1 MMRLTRLREAKHLFS
16 RWQTYTMSDA
26 GKETR
31 SRLLATAVEM
41 LDEVTEKEVSAA
53 EILRRTGIAKGSL
66 YHFWHSIDE
75 LIEEAYL
82 VRYSRFVEKS
92 GGVIRD
98 LLEKCETKEQFFAG
112 LKEVT
117 MLTQDPARKANRYER
132 ARILGMAEKNE
143 KFRKALG
150 KVQQGLTDLFTEQFQ
165 EVQERGW
172 FNKSFDPRAAA
183 VLIQAY
189 TLGKIVDDV
198 VDNQMDP
205 VIWNALIGLI
215 VEKTLSQA
223 LELKKKKAPNFL
235 EAFSLWVQNKSAFIT
250 LVHALAKS

>member
-1 MMRLTRLREAKHLFS
+1 
-16 RWQTYTMSDA
+16 MSAA

-31 SRLLATAVEM
+31 SRLLLTTVEM
-41 LDEVTEKEVSAA
+41 LDDLTEKDVSAA

-66 YHFWHSIDE
+66 YHFWDSIDD

-82 VRYSRFVEKS
+82 VRYARFVEKS
-92 GGVIRD
+92 GGVIRE

-112 LKEVT
+112 LSDITVF
-117 MLTQDPARKANRYER
+117 TQDPARKSNRYER

-150 KVQQGLTDLFTEQFQ
+150 EVQQGLTDLFTQQFT
-165 EVQERGW
+165 EVQNRGW

-205 VIWNALIGLI
+205 LIWNSLIGLI
-215 VEKTLSQA
+215 VDKTLA
-223 LELKKKKAPNFL
+223 
-235 EAFSLWVQNKSAFIT
+235 
-250 LVHALAKS
+250 

>member
-1 MMRLTRLREAKHLFS
+1 
-16 RWQTYTMSDA
+16 MSDA

-31 SRLLATAVEM
+31 NRLLLTAVEM
-41 LDEVTEKEVSAA
+41 LDEMNEKDVSAA

-66 YHFWHSIDE
+66 YHFWPSIGE

-92 GGVIRD
+92 GGVIRE
-98 LLEKCETKEQFFAG
+98 LLEKCDTKEQFFEG
-112 LKEVT
+112 LAHVT
-117 MLTQDPARKANRYER
+117 EITQDPARKANRYER

-143 KFRKALG
+143 RFRKALG
-150 KVQQGLTDLFTEQFQ
+150 EVQQGLTDLFTEQFR

-205 VIWNALIGLI
+205 IIWNALIGLI
-215 VEKTLSQA
+215 VDKTLA
-223 LELKKKKAPNFL
+223 
-235 EAFSLWVQNKSAFIT
+235 
-250 LVHALAKS
+250 

>member
-1 MMRLTRLREAKHLFS
+1 
-16 RWQTYTMSDA
+16 MSDA

-31 SRLLATAVEM
+31 NRLLLTTVEM
-41 LDEVTEKEVSAA
+41 LDEMTEKDVSAA

-66 YHFWHSIDE
+66 YHFWPSIGE

-92 GGVIRD
+92 GGVIRE
-98 LLEKCETKEQFFAG
+98 LLEKCDTKEQFFEG
-112 LKEVT
+112 LAHVT
-117 MLTQDPARKANRYER
+117 EITQDPARKANRYER

-143 KFRKALG
+143 RFRKALG
-150 KVQQGLTDLFTEQFQ
+150 EVQQGLTDLFTEQFR

-205 VIWNALIGLI
+205 IIWNALIGLI
-215 VEKTLSQA
+215 VDKTLA
-223 LELKKKKAPNFL
+223 
-235 EAFSLWVQNKSAFIT
+235 
-250 LVHALAKS
+250 

>member
-1 MMRLTRLREAKHLFS
+1 MTDK
-16 RWQTYTMSDA
+16 DI
-26 GKETR
+26 
-31 SRLLATAVEM
+31 
-41 LDEVTEKEVSAA
+41 SAA

-66 YHFWHSIDE
+66 YHFWPSIGE

-92 GGVIRD
+92 GSVIRE
-98 LLEKCETKEQFFAG
+98 LLEKCETKEQFFEG
-112 LKEVT
+112 LSQVT
-117 MLTQDPARKANRYER
+117 EITQDPARKSNRYER
-132 ARILGMAEKNE
+132 ARILAMAEKNE

-150 KVQQGLTDLFTEQFQ
+150 KVQQGLTDLFTEQFI
-165 EVQERGW
+165 EVQNRGW

-198 VDNQMDP
+198 VDNQMEI

-215 VEKTLSQA
+215 VDKTLS
-223 LELKKKKAPNFL
+223 
-235 EAFSLWVQNKSAFIT
+235 
-250 LVHALAKS
+250 

>member
-1 MMRLTRLREAKHLFS
+1 
-16 RWQTYTMSDA
+16 MSDA

-31 SRLLATAVEM
+31 NRLLLTTVEM
-41 LDEVTEKEVSAA
+41 LDEMTEKDVSAA

-66 YHFWHSIDE
+66 YHFWPSIGE

-92 GGVIRD
+92 GSVIRD

-112 LKEVT
+112 LSHVT
-117 MLTQDPARKANRYER
+117 EITQDPARKANRYER

-143 KFRKALG
+143 QFRKALG
-150 KVQQGLTDLFTEQFQ
+150 EVQQGLTDLFTEQFI
-165 EVQERGW
+165 EVQNRGW

-205 VIWNALIGLI
+205 IIWNALIGLI
-215 VEKTLSQA
+215 VDKTLA
-223 LELKKKKAPNFL
+223 
-235 EAFSLWVQNKSAFIT
+235 
-250 LVHALAKS
+250 

>member
-1 MMRLTRLREAKHLFS
+1 
-16 RWQTYTMSDA
+16 MSEA
-26 GKETR
+26 GKDTR
-31 SRLLATAVEM
+31 NRLLLTAVEM
-41 LDEVTEKEVSAA
+41 LDEMTEKDVSAA
-53 EILRRTGIAKGSL
+53 EILRRTGIAKGSM
-66 YHFWHSIDE
+66 YHFWPSIGE

-92 GGVIRD
+92 GGVIRE

-112 LKEVT
+112 LAHVT
-117 MLTQDPARKANRYER
+117 EITQDPARKANRYER
-132 ARILGMAEKNE
+132 ARILGMAEKND

-150 KVQQGLTDLFTEQFQ
+150 EVQQGLTDLFTEQFI
-165 EVQERGW
+165 EVQNRGW

-215 VEKTLSQA
+215 VDKTLA
-223 LELKKKKAPNFL
+223 
-235 EAFSLWVQNKSAFIT
+235 
-250 LVHALAKS
+250 